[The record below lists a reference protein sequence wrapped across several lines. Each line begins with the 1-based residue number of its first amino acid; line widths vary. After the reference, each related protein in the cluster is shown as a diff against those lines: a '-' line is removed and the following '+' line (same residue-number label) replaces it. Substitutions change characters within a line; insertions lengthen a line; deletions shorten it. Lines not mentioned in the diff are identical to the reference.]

1 MIRKSAVILSGGK
14 NTRMNYKIKAF
25 LEFEGSRFIER
36 ALNAISDYEEK
47 IISCND
53 IEKYREF
60 KDRSILVLDDFKD
73 IGPIGGIYSSLK
85 KARFSSVLIVA
96 GDMPFLSRDILK
108 CLGKYDFVEDALI
121 PVVNGRIQ
129 PLCGI
134 YKKSILGVIE
144 EMIEKDNYRLKSL
157 LENINTRY
165 IDINEEDNFSN
176 INTVEEYNKLI
187 RKESE

>member
-1 MIRKSAVILSGGK
+1 MIKKSAVILSGGK
-14 NTRMNYKIKAF
+14 NTRMNYKTKAF
-25 LEFEGSRFIER
+25 LEFEGIRFIER
-36 ALNAISDYEEK
+36 TLNALSDYEEK

-60 KDRSILVLDDFKD
+60 KDRAILVLDDFKE

-85 KARFSSVLIVA
+85 KAKFSSVLIVA

-108 CLGKYDFVEDALI
+108 YLGRYDFVEDALI

-129 PLCGI
+129 PLCGL
-134 YKKSILGVIE
+134 YKKSILGTIE
-144 EMIEKDNYRLKSL
+144 EMIKKDNYRLKSL

-165 IDINEEDNFSN
+165 IDMNEEDNFSN